1 MKGGKTPKALDSIV
15 DLVLVYRCAKCGHRH
30 AGLTLANICVGC
42 PCAEPTPL
50 GPAEDARI
58 WIASQNAK
66 DAADRLKLLQSL
78 YEMTLDQRD
87 SALAELTDTRRFWKA
102 AKDAL
107 QAEKAVS
114 QEHFNYYTKE
124 SERVG
129 FLRQE
134 LERIATMDL
143 RFAEAKGMA
152 EIARQALAK

>member
-1 MKGGKTPKALDSIV
+1 MPYADGEGWD
-15 DLVLVYRCAKCGHRH
+15 CAKCGHRH
-30 AGLTLANICVGC
+30 AGRTLANICVGC
-42 PCAEPTPL
+42 PCPETAPL
-50 GPAEDARI
+50 DTAEDDWIR
-58 WIASQNAK
+58 IASQNAK
-66 DAADRLKLLQSL
+66 DATDRLKLLQNL
-78 YEMTLDQRD
+78 YEKALDQRD
-87 SALAELTDTRRFWKA
+87 SALAELTYTRRFWRA

-107 QAEKAVS
+107 QAERIVS

-129 FLRQE
+129 FYRQE